1 MLFGKL
7 SPTFSNPIVLQ
18 QCRFVSNKMLYPKKF
33 KSSNLVSCSFS
44 ATLWLAS
51 VYARSS
57 SEFKSPDG
65 KTHTATATQRLGE
78 QWKGLN
84 DSQKQDYNEK
94 YQKEAKLHD
103 DAVKKALEDA
113 TPQQIHDENILRRKY
128 NMTLLKDP
136 KQPKRPLNSFMMY
149 LIHLRKTGS
158 AEFKQ
163 LSASQQ
169 AHEGSKSF
177 KLLSAQ
183 EKETYEQQAKKNHSD
198 FVMANDKYKSQI
210 V

>member
-1 MLFGKL
+1 MLSGKI
-7 SPTFSNPIVLQ
+7 STTFSNPIVLQ
-18 QCRFVSNKMLYPKKF
+18 QCRFLSNKMLYPKKF
-33 KSSNLVSCSFS
+33 KSIL
-44 ATLWLAS
+44 S
-51 VYARSS
+51 VAPSRPRSGWQVYMRDHL

-65 KTHTATATQRLGE
+65 KTRTATATQRLSE

-84 DSQKQDYNEK
+84 DSQKQSYIEK

-103 DAVKKALEDA
+103 DAVKKALTDA

-136 KQPKRPLNSFMMY
+136 KQPKRPLNSYMIY
-149 LIHLRKTGS
+149 LNHLRKTGS

-177 KLLSAQ
+177 KLLSAH
-183 EKETYEQQAKKNHSD
+183 EKETYEQQAKKNHAD
-198 FVMANDKYKSQI
+198 FLVANDEYKSQI